1 MNIQYLR
8 DADVTDALDQKIRDL
23 LSSCFVQNQDAE
35 IFKRQ
40 RCYYEMPAHRYL
52 LWQEDRLIAHIAVH
66 DKNILIN
73 DIEHSICGIAEVCV
87 DAQFRKQGLVKAI
100 LNKVHQ
106 DRKANGDAYAVLF
119 GDTEVYAS
127 SGYSLVNNL
136 KALNHSK
143 EWAVTGHTLVH
154 ALTKSWPTS
163 SVKLIGIP
171 F

>member
-23 LSSCFVQNQDAE
+23 LSTCFVKNQDAE

-52 LWQEDRLIAHIAVH
+52 LWQQDNLIGHIAVH
-66 DKNILIN
+66 DKKILID
-73 DIEHSICGIAEVCV
+73 DIEHSISGIAEVCV
-87 DAQFRKQGLVKAI
+87 APQFRKQGAVKAI
-100 LNKVHQ
+100 LKKVHQ
-106 DRKANGDAYAVLF
+106 DRIDYGDAYAILF
-119 GDTEVYAS
+119 GDSEIYAS
-127 SGYSLVNNL
+127 SGYCLVNNL
-136 KALNHSK
+136 KALNHNK
-143 EWAVTGHTLVH
+143 EWNTTGHTMVY
-154 ALTKSWPTS
+154 ALTKNWPTS

>member
-52 LWQEDRLIAHIAVH
+52 LWQEDNLIGHIAVH
-66 DKNILIN
+66 DKSILV
-73 DIEHSICGIAEVCV
+73 DGVEHSIGGIAEVCI
-87 DAQFRKQGLVKAI
+87 APQFRKQGFVKAI
-100 LNKVHQ
+100 LNKIHQ
-106 DRKANGDAYAVLF
+106 DRISYGDAYAVLF

-127 SGYSLVNNL
+127 SGYHLVNNL

-143 EWAVTGHTLVH
+143 EWSVTSHAMVH
-154 ALTKSWPTS
+154 ALTKSWPTT